1 MSQLS
6 ALAPR
11 AGQTSYLPPAA
22 EAGTQGARAGAPPS
36 VNGSGRHQVVEPVSL
51 SNAGINLSRGALAAR
66 ASELGNSTI
75 DLAQQFINSFA
86 SQLFGDA
93 AKGATISFDSASID
107 TASSFAAVAQHASGP
122 NGSSD
127 SAAFRLNESAD
138 FIGKGQITTAD
149 GQRFEFEIE
158 VKYESTI
165 EGAATRSSSNA
176 GTPPAPTAG
185 AASGVAAGQGNTSA
199 AAPATQALPDIAFPG
214 SLADLFKLLGRQ
226 LQAQVPDAPD
236 APAAQHGGKGGNL
249 ALRLLKL
256 IEKPEQVA
264 AAPAD
269 DPAKAAARSK
279 LLAKAY
285 DSATEPVQPA
295 PAKTEP

>member
-11 AGQTSYLPPAA
+11 AGQTSYLPPPA

-36 VNGSGRHQVVEPVSL
+36 VNGSGRHQVIEPVSL
-51 SNAGINLSRGALAAR
+51 SNAGINLARGGLAAR
-66 ASELGNSTI
+66 ANELGNSTI

-107 TASSFAAVAQHASGP
+107 TASSFAASVEHASGP

-149 GQRFEFEIE
+149 GRRFEFEIE

-176 GTPPAPTAG
+176 SAPPAP
-185 AASGVAAGQGNTSA
+185 AASGASGVPASQDDA

-226 LQAQVPDAPD
+226 LQAQVQDAPD
-236 APAAQHGGKGGNL
+236 APPAAQHGGRGGNL

-256 IEKPEQVA
+256 IEKPEPVA

-269 DPAKAAARSK
+269 DQAKAAARSK